1 MIFFE
6 DLCEVLIEEVV
17 NSKFAS
23 QRVCQ
28 ICYICYSELMVSNE
42 TYYILLR
49 IKLESKAGCISQQT
63 QIWQCIITQS
73 IFNQNK
79 TLVIF
84 LLNQI
89 KLVWADLHVITI
101 LVQELKIYKISYPV
115 MIISSQ
121 RSQSVFRLKKVILNL
136 QQLL

>member
-49 IKLESKAGCISQQT
+49 IKLESKAGSIS
-63 QIWQCIITQS
+63 
-73 IFNQNK
+73 
-79 TLVIF
+79 
-84 LLNQI
+84 
-89 KLVWADLHVITI
+89 
-101 LVQELKIYKISYPV
+101 
-115 MIISSQ
+115 
-121 RSQSVFRLKKVILNL
+121 
-136 QQLL
+136 